1 MFNRHV
7 GNGQPTLNA
16 ERANDGACIF
26 DHMAGPARCAQY
38 ASDVEYNVFG
48 GHARPKFTFDADFH
62 RL

>member
-16 ERANDGACIF
+16 ERANNSACIF
-26 DHMAGPARCAQY
+26 DNMAGSARCAQY
-38 ASDVEYNVFG
+38 ARDVEHNVFG
-48 GHARPKFTFDADFH
+48 GYARPKFTFDADFH